1 MKPTARI
8 FTIALMLAAV
18 AACSAMQPPGTV
30 RLDEEEFA
38 ATLEEAEVTFQPV
51 ISLVSET
58 TAGEVVVP
66 GSGARTVRC
75 GEPYADDL
83 AEIYAQAVVLIDGR
97 PEEDAIIDELEPQME
112 SLGWT
117 REVNPS
123 TERSRFVRTTETGVT
138 LDLFIGVNQGPDTPR
153 NSDLRLSISGSCM
166 RLPASPFELGY

>member
-1 MKPTARI
+1 MKQTART
-8 FTIALMLAAV
+8 FTVAVMFAAV
-18 AACSAMQPPGTV
+18 AACSAMEPPGTV
-30 RLDEEEFA
+30 RLDEAEFA
-38 ATLEEAEVTFQPV
+38 ATLEEAEVAFQPV

-97 PEEDAIIDELEPQME
+97 PEEDAVVNELEPQMND
-112 SLGWT
+112 LGWT
-117 REVNPS
+117 REPNPDG
-123 TERSRFVRTTETGVT
+123 TSRFVRTTETGVT

-153 NSDLRLSISGSCM
+153 NSDLRLSLSGSCM